1 MSDELPPPSLR
12 LKPRARPE
20 ADPAVSGASTQVPPA
35 APIAD
40 AAVVEAEA
48 PRLRLRPKLD
58 LSDATAET
66 NVVAASAE
74 QSLKPASPF
83 TLQPR
88 PAPDSPALAPAPKT
102 IEAPPAAAARPVLF
116 RDAEPET
123 PVAPEPAKFKLKEK
137 TPSPVASVVAE
148 PPLISAAVPPT
159 SESSTR
165 PATIPPY
172 PAVAAPTPP
181 KLKVALP
188 PPVPKLNVK
197 LPADEISGGRSGRRF
212 PAGLLYTL
220 AVLLL
225 AGSYIGYRKYRP
237 AAATATAPAPDAK
250 PATVAKPV
258 ATAPAPETAP
268 APRPSTPS
276 ATLNEIS
283 AIPAR
288 AIAKA
293 KATIAAA
300 EENEQGRV
308 EEATN
313 GEMTTV
319 RRPRPPAAPKP
330 TPPATST
337 TQLAPGLT
345 ATTTAEVA
353 GDATPAFRNWVAQ
366 ARISGVFK
374 GTPPR
379 VLINGRT
386 TSAGQMVDELL
397 EITFDGIDP
406 LGKSLIFRDRSGAT
420 VLRKF

>member
-20 ADPAVSGASTQVPPA
+20 ADTVVSEASTQVPPA
-35 APIAD
+35 PPVAD
-40 AAVVEAEA
+40 SAAADVEA

-58 LSDATAET
+58 ISDTVVET
-66 NVVAASAE
+66 HIVAAPVE
-74 QSLKPASPF
+74 PTPKPASPF
-83 TLQPR
+83 SLKPR
-88 PAPDSPALAPAPKT
+88 LAPDAPVTPAVPEAAETASPVV
-102 IEAPPAAAARPVLF
+102 RPVLF
-116 RDAEPET
+116 KDDEPSV
-123 PVAPEPAKFKLKEK
+123 PVASEPPKFKLKEK
-137 TPSPVASVVAE
+137 APSAVASPLTE
-148 PPLISAAVPPT
+148 PPVISSSASPAAGSTTPAPTAPPF
-159 SESSTR
+159 
-165 PATIPPY
+165 PV
-172 PAVAAPTPP
+172 VAAPSAP
-181 KLKVALP
+181 KLKVASP

-197 LPADEISGGRSGRRF
+197 LAPDESGGRTSGRRF
-212 PAGLLYTL
+212 PVGLLYTL

-225 AGSYIGYRKYRP
+225 AGSYVGYRKYRP
-237 AAATATAPAPDAK
+237 ATAAVPEPSQATAAKAGAATPPPEKAPAA
-250 PATVAKPV
+250 
-258 ATAPAPETAP
+258 
-268 APRPSTPS
+268 RPSTPS

-283 AIPAR
+283 TIPAR

-293 KATIAAA
+293 QPTIAAA
-300 EENEQGRV
+300 QENEQGRV

-313 GEMTTV
+313 GEMSTV
-319 RRPRPPAAPKP
+319 RRARPTAAPKP

-386 TSAGQMVDELL
+386 ASAGQMVDELL

-406 LGKSLIFRDRSGAT
+406 LGKSLVFRDRTGST